1 MTSLSRINFENQ
13 IRLALLNLHDFAS
26 LQKLPITGLLSA
38 PNGTLDQGVRLLRS
52 EILDAIE
59 QLNPAENTSSRA
71 KERRPYALLYGRYVQ
86 GMTTAE
92 LAEELAISVRQ
103 LRREHARAL
112 NAVTELLWE
121 KLEGQLDGD
130 LDDQGLLADGS
141 FDAARAETEQ
151 LISQARMD
159 DLVLPDLV
167 NGVITT
173 LFSVAAGHNITLVNH
188 LVEDL
193 PLVRANRVVLRQG
206 LMGLLSYVLQHLLT
220 GRIIIES
227 TIEQGVTLWVTAIG
241 KFQPNDPASI
251 SLNVSRKLITSLGGS
266 IKIKEGTNR
275 WRAGISL
282 PIAEDL
288 PILIMDDNVG
298 LIELFRRYLAGHGY
312 RVLDAHTADEAIEA
326 AGKLNL
332 KLVILDVMM
341 PEQDGWEIL
350 QRLKA
355 ASETKSIPVLICSVL
370 NEPEIAFT
378 LGASDYLPK
387 PVTQDDLLAKLERWC
402 RSPSLPALP
411 PIGSPEGTSKSPWG

>member
-1 MTSLSRINFENQ
+1 M
-13 IRLALLNLHDFAS
+13 ALLNLHDFAS
-26 LQKLPITGLLSA
+26 LQKLSLTGLLST
-38 PNGTLDQGVRLLRS
+38 PNGTLDQGVRFLRS

-59 QLNPAENTSSRA
+59 QLNPTKNTSSRA

-103 LRREHARAL
+103 LRREQARAL
-112 NAVTELLWE
+112 NAITALLWE
-121 KLEGQLDGD
+121 KLAGRLESDM
-130 LDDQGLLADGS
+130 DDQALATNGS
-141 FDAARAETEQ
+141 SEAAQTETEQ

-159 DLVLPDLV
+159 DLVLTDLV
-167 NGVITT
+167 NGVLNT
-173 LFSVAAGHNITLVNH
+173 LFSVAAGRNITLVNQ
-188 LVEDL
+188 LGNDL

-206 LMGLLSYVLQHLLT
+206 IMGLLSYVLQHLVT
-220 GRIIIES
+220 GQIIIEA
-227 TIEQGVTLWVTAIG
+227 TIEQGVTLWVTAVG
-241 KFQPNDPASI
+241 KFQSGDQVSV
-251 SLNVSRKLITSLGGS
+251 SLNVSRKLIASLGGS
-266 IKIKEGTNR
+266 INIKDGSKR

-298 LIELFRRYLAGHGY
+298 LIELFRRYLAGRGY

-350 QRLKA
+350 QRLKVA
-355 ASETKSIPVLICSVL
+355 PETKSVPVLICSVL

-402 RSPSLPALP
+402 RSPSLPAVP
-411 PIGSPEGTSKSPWG
+411 PIGSPAGTSKSPLR

>member
-1 MTSLSRINFENQ
+1 MTSLSRMDFANQ

-26 LQKLPITGLLSA
+26 LQKLPITGLLST
-38 PNGTLDQGVRLLRS
+38 PNGTLDQGVRSLRS
-52 EILDAIE
+52 EILDSIE
-59 QLNPAENTSSRA
+59 QLNPTKNTSSRA

-103 LRREHARAL
+103 LRREQARAL
-112 NAVTELLWE
+112 NAITELLWE
-121 KLEGQLDGD
+121 KLASQLDSD
-130 LDDQGLLADGS
+130 LDDQALTTNGAS
-141 FDAARAETEQ
+141 EAAQTETEQ

-159 DLVLPDLV
+159 DLVLTDLV
-167 NGVITT
+167 NGVLNT
-173 LFSVAAGHNITLVNH
+173 LFSVAAGRNITLVNK
-188 LVEDL
+188 LVKDL

-206 LMGLLSYVLQHLLT
+206 LMGLLSYVLQHLVT
-220 GRIIIES
+220 GQIIIEA
-227 TIEQGVTLWVTAIG
+227 TIEQGVTLWVTANV
-241 KFQPNDPASI
+241 KFQSGDPVSV
-251 SLNVSRKLITSLGGS
+251 SLNVSRKLIASLGGS
-266 IKIKEGTNR
+266 INIKDGSKR

-298 LIELFRRYLAGHGY
+298 LIELFRRYLAGRGY

-350 QRLKA
+350 QRLKVA
-355 ASETKSIPVLICSVL
+355 PQTKSVPVLICSVL
-370 NEPEIAFT
+370 DEPEIAFT

-402 RSPSLPALP
+402 RSPSLPAVP
-411 PIGSPEGTSKSPWG
+411 PIGSPAGTSKSPLV